1 MLNHAKVIKKNM
13 LKAIIFFKID
23 LKAMNK
29 VIEKLKEIPQ
39 IKKLLSLTGDYDA
52 IAEIETETSEE
63 LFDIFCTQIDMIDGL
78 TDTNTHVVM
87 KSWEK

>member
-1 MLNHAKVIKKNM
+1 MT

-29 VIEKLKEIPQ
+29 VLEKLKEIPQ

-52 IAEIETETSEE
+52 IAEVETETSEE
-63 LFDIFCTQIDMIDGL
+63 LFDIFSKQIDMIDGL
-78 TDTNTHVVM
+78 VDTNTHVIM

>member
-1 MLNHAKVIKKNM
+1 M

>member
-1 MLNHAKVIKKNM
+1 MT

-29 VIEKLKEIPQ
+29 VLEELKQIPK

-63 LFDIFCTQIDMIDGL
+63 LFDIFCKQIDLIDGL
-78 TDTNTHVVM
+78 TDTNTHVIM